1 MGAELEEMKR
11 LVERMT
17 TAATTM
23 QEENLKLI
31 TALNARP
38 AAPVGGAAALPAA
51 AAVDP
56 AVVRGEKMAKL
67 NFALRK
73 SIKIK
78 DFKEAQD
85 VSIRDWIKRFDQ
97 EIQAVKK
104 MSGINDNLTRD
115 EMVDCMKD
123 KLDYAVIKRL
133 DTSFKAKD
141 DLLTWA
147 AVTVDEL
154 KSVLIEE
161 YGTKETDV
169 SSVLIQFGPNRF
181 KKTPEMSVARFYYL
195 WQEQLPECLLPEG
208 NVANERFV
216 ELIKKA
222 LFYFCLNDKYLQEQ
236 LCNLKGEHIT
246 FKMFYDEACLV
257 EQKRK
262 SFQEI
267 GVSSSHLDSASGVT
281 VNKWDARNK

>member
-1 MGAELEEMKR
+1 
-11 LVERMT
+11 MT
-17 TAATTM
+17 TAAAKM

-31 TALNARP
+31 TALNERP
-38 AAPVGGAAALPAA
+38 AVPAGGAAGVPAVP
-51 AAVDP
+51 AVDP

-73 SIKIK
+73 SVKIK

-115 EMVDCMKD
+115 EMIDCMKD

-133 DTSFKAKD
+133 DTAFRAKD
-141 DLLTWA
+141 DPLTWDR
-147 AVTVDEL
+147 VTVAEL
-154 KSVLIEE
+154 KAVLIEE

-181 KKTPEMSVARFYYL
+181 
-195 WQEQLPECLLPEG
+195 
-208 NVANERFV
+208 
-216 ELIKKA
+216 
-222 LFYFCLNDKYLQEQ
+222 
-236 LCNLKGEHIT
+236 
-246 FKMFYDEACLV
+246 
-257 EQKRK
+257 
-262 SFQEI
+262 
-267 GVSSSHLDSASGVT
+267 
-281 VNKWDARNK
+281 

>member
-1 MGAELEEMKR
+1 MQRFVKRTDSCQNKMGAELEEMKR
-11 LVERMT
+11 LVELMT
-17 TAATTM
+17 TAAATM

-38 AAPVGGAAALPAA
+38 AAPAGGAAGVPAVP
-51 AAVDP
+51 AVDP

-73 SIKIK
+73 SVKIK

-115 EMVDCMKD
+115 EMIDCMKD

-133 DTSFKAKD
+133 DTAFRAKD
-141 DLLTWA
+141 DPLTWDR
-147 AVTVDEL
+147 VTVAEL
-154 KSVLIEE
+154 KAVLIEE

-181 KKTPEMSVARFYYL
+181 KKTPEMSVARFHHL

-208 NVANERFV
+208 DVANERFV

-222 LFYFCLNDKYLQEQ
+222 LFYFCLDDKYLQEQ

-246 FKMFYDEACLV
+246 FKMFYDEAC
-257 EQKRK
+257 
-262 SFQEI
+262 
-267 GVSSSHLDSASGVT
+267 
-281 VNKWDARNK
+281 